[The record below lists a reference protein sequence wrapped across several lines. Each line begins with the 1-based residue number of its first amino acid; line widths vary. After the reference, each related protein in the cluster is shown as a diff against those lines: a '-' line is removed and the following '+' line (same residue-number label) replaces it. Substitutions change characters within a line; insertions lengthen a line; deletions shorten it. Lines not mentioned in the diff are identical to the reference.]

1 MNVELCETAS
11 VMKEKAEKRK
21 KRACFFFLESQ
32 FLLKRQHKKPTHN
45 PNGPGIGGKS
55 VSV

>member
-21 KRACFFFLESQ
+21 KRACAVRVMHVTLDTKPNA
-32 FLLKRQHKKPTHN
+32 LKYVH
-45 PNGPGIGGKS
+45 
-55 VSV
+55 

>member
-21 KRACFFFLESQ
+21 KRACFFFVD
-32 FLLKRQHKKPTHN
+32 
-45 PNGPGIGGKS
+45 GKAS
-55 VSV
+55 FY

>member
-21 KRACFFFLESQ
+21 KRACAVRVMHVTLDTLEAERTKVCPLK
-32 FLLKRQHKKPTHN
+32 LL
-45 PNGPGIGGKS
+45 
-55 VSV
+55 